1 LQAFSST
8 DGAVDTGN
16 SLVSKGELSIL
27 IPPFLSTAFVPRTQK
42 YFHFLIISRKYPFDC
57 QGRKTYLPLAMHN
70 TLPFAPNAPWLAPL
84 AGYSDL
90 SFRMLC
96 RSFGA
101 ACAVTEMVSAKGLVY
116 GGHGTTRLLTTAEG
130 DAPLVVQLFGA
141 EPSIFERAMPQLL
154 ERGFTHFDL
163 NCGCSV
169 RKVNK
174 SGSGSALMARP
185 ENLLKV
191 AEVMLRAAGPHR
203 VGVKMRLGIQQGEEN
218 FIELGQRL
226 ADLGAGWLTLHPR
239 TARQLFGGRANWSAI
254 GQLARAVDIP
264 VLASGDLF
272 TAEDAAR
279 CLAETGCAGVM
290 FARGALTDPFIFQR
304 LRDLLAGRESAPRTP
319 ESLAATTALHI
330 RLARNL
336 DGTPRALRALRAF
349 LPRYAKGFSGIRAL
363 RQALLQC
370 STWEELEATAAG
382 IATLCGTS
390 SPLGPADHAHF
401 SSRSILADQ
410 SEPPKQADQPDQPD
424 RQIDLTGGHG
434 A

>member
-1 LQAFSST
+1 
-8 DGAVDTGN
+8 
-16 SLVSKGELSIL
+16 
-27 IPPFLSTAFVPRTQK
+27 
-42 YFHFLIISRKYPFDC
+42 
-57 QGRKTYLPLAMHN
+57 MH

-101 ACAVTEMVSAKGLVY
+101 ACAVTEMVSAKGLVF
-116 GGHGTTRLLTTAEG
+116 GGHGTTRLLTSDAG

-141 EPSIFERAMPQLL
+141 EPDIFDRAMPLLL

-174 SGSGSALMARP
+174 SGSGSALLAKP
-185 ENLLKV
+185 ALLEAIAK
-191 AEVMLRAAGPHR
+191 VMLRHAGAGR
-203 VGVKMRLGIQQGEEN
+203 VGVKLRLGIQQGEEN
-218 FIELGQRL
+218 YLEIGRRL

-239 TARQLFGGRANWSAI
+239 TAKQLFGGAADWSAV
-254 GQLARAVDIP
+254 GRLARAVDIP

-272 TAEDAAR
+272 RAEDAAR

-290 FARGALTDPFIFQR
+290 FARGALTDPMIFQR
-304 LRDLLAGRESAPRTP
+304 LRDLLAGREPAPRTA
-319 ESLAATTALHI
+319 ESLAAATSLHI
-330 RLARNL
+330 QLARNL
-336 DGTPRALRALRAF
+336 EGTPRALRALRAF

-363 RQALLQC
+363 RQAFLSC
-370 STWEELEATAAG
+370 TTWEELEATAG
-382 IATLCGTS
+382 RIATLC
-390 SPLGPADHAHF
+390 
-401 SSRSILADQ
+401 
-410 SEPPKQADQPDQPD
+410 QADAPFDPAESPDCPD
-424 RQIDLTGGHG
+424 MAEGYG